1 LPAQSRPELTAVLGC
16 GVLGLAL
23 CVQMILPY
31 TDAQVDVG
39 GLAPRRP
46 RLVTVPLLAEYPAI
60 LRVPLFT
67 PDRHPGE
74 IGAGPAS
81 ASDALAGYA
90 VLGAAVSRS
99 AATAVVS
106 APGVPPRTVKPGDLL
121 EGWRVVSVGRSRVT
135 FERKGERRDL
145 AVGTIPDAQARSVPG
160 GETPQANDQ

>member
-1 LPAQSRPELTAVLGC
+1 V
-16 GVLGLAL
+16 VLAL
-23 CVQMILPY
+23 ALGVQLILPY
-31 TDAQVDVG
+31 SDVQVDVG

-46 RLVTVPLLAEYPAI
+46 RLVTAPLLPEYPAI

-67 PDRHPGE
+67 PDRHPGD

-81 ASDALAGYA
+81 ASDTLAGYA

-106 APGVPPRTVKPGDLL
+106 APGVAPKTVKAGDLL

-145 AVGTIPDAQARSVPG
+145 AVGVVPDAQGQAGAG
-160 GETPQANDQ
+160 GQTPQANDQ